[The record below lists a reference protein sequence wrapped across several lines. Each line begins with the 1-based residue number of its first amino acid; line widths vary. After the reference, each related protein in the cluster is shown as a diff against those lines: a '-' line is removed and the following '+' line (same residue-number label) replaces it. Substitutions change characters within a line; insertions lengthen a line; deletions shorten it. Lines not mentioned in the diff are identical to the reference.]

1 MMKKD
6 DFIVDCG
13 GIQPE
18 PIMPP
23 IEANDTFV
31 DSTLLGN
38 ECIEA
43 AIHEFY
49 QEQTERRFMGI
60 CMAVRNRIAQDGH
73 LLFPVD
79 VGVDEDGGQTFEF
92 KNLELDGQPVMV
104 AFTSAEEKEKGPE
117 AGGLSTFIDSVLE
130 TLLQMDEIAGLLI
143 NPWGESICLGKEDIA
158 MILSP
163 GTERFI

>member
-1 MMKKD
+1 MNVGEFED
-6 DFIVDCG
+6 ATLIG
-13 GIQPE
+13 NNI
-18 PIMPP
+18 
-23 IEANDTFV
+23 IEK
-31 DSTLLGN
+31 
-38 ECIEA
+38 

-49 QEQTERRFMGI
+49 QEQTEHRFMGI

-79 VGVDEDGGQTFEF
+79 MGVDEDGCQTYEF
-92 KNLELDGQPVMV
+92 KNLELDGHPVMV
-104 AFTSAEEKEKGPE
+104 AFTSIEEKEKGPQ

-158 MILSP
+158 LILTP
-163 GTERFI
+163 GSERFV